1 MNSLKKLYFGLA
13 FVAISSFLVGC
24 SQESSPAEAFMKTY
38 FQTLEQKEW
47 NKAAAFYD
55 SQFYEA
61 QKINTQ
67 KWEERLQNVETLLG
81 PIKKWELLS
90 WTDHLQQGAG
100 SEGRYYI
107 LNYTVTYA
115 NDVAEESFILHQ
127 SDTSKTFKILNWN
140 PSPQKITL
148 PIMF

>member
-1 MNSLKKLYFGLA
+1 MNSLKNFSLGL
-13 FVAISSFLVGC
+13 VAISSFLISC
-24 SQESSPAEAFMKTY
+24 SQESSPAEAFMKKY
-38 FQTLEQKEW
+38 FQTLEKKEW
-47 NKAAAFYD
+47 KKIAALYD

-61 QKINTQ
+61 QKMKAEDWLKQ
-67 KWEERLQNVETLLG
+67 LQNMNALLG

-140 PSPQKITL
+140 PNPQKITL
-148 PIMF
+148 PPMF